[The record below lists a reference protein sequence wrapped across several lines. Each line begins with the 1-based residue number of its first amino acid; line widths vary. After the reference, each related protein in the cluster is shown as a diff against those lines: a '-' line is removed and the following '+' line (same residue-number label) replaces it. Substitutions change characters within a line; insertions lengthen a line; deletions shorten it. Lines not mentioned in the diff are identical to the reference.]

1 MLSIAKS
8 LSKIKI
14 KYISG
19 KIILLNFY
27 LIVRTKDKDYI
38 LNTESNRLISGK
50 GYIKQ
55 NDNWIKF
62 IGLKGVTYTS
72 KSIFIHKPGDIV
84 EGIIKNNEFYIR

>member
-50 GYIKQ
+50 GYIK
-55 NDNWIKF
+55 
-62 IGLKGVTYTS
+62 
-72 KSIFIHKPGDIV
+72 
-84 EGIIKNNEFYIR
+84 